1 MARAIDLDKA
11 IEIIEEK
18 QKELCPVGNYG
29 RHYVYDSDREKYDAW
44 EEIIDALNALSTLT
58 PPNEWVSVEERLP
71 EEKQRV
77 IVRCERV
84 GTSVGWI
91 LWGNW
96 MTDIGPDAGKVT
108 HWRPLPAPPDKDNN
122 VPAKTPNE
130 PMPVLVNDEPDREY
144 IDYICP
150 RCKDIISQ
158 RRRGQ
163 RMETVY
169 QCKYHDNCGQRMDW
183 SNPQPYRRPP
193 EGEADA

>member
-1 MARAIDLDKA
+1 MAVRPIDGNELLGIERLLDTDVVRQSKTA
-11 IEIIEEK
+11 SWLLDQVLHDI
-18 QKELCPVGNYG
+18 QTMP
-29 RHYVYDSDREKYDAW
+29 
-44 EEIIDALNALSTLT
+44 TLT
-58 PPNEWVSVEERLP
+58 P
-71 EEKQRV
+71 
-77 IVRCERV
+77 
-84 GTSVGWI
+84 
-91 LWGNW
+91 
-96 MTDIGPDAGKVT
+96 
-108 HWRPLPAPPDKDNN
+108 
-122 VPAKTPNE
+122 PNE

-193 EGEADA
+193 AGEKDT